1 MADSSTV
8 YVITGAN
15 RGIGLCMVQRLL
27 ARPQTTVVGTVRTD
41 DARGQLYA
49 GTVSVE
55 RGPGSKLFSVLLD
68 YSAGLEAEDIVHAF
82 DAALSDYGIEHVDVL
97 VANAGHTM
105 TMEGILTTT
114 AAQMRELHEI
124 NTIGP
129 LVTLQALWPLMT
141 KGRVNKGRGGK
152 GAYVLVSS
160 SVGSIGMMEP
170 MAGGAYGPSKAAA
183 NWIAKAAH
191 EQLGGE
197 DGITG
202 VAVHPGWV
210 GTRMG
215 RTAARSWGV
224 PDEKGP
230 TLSAEES
237 ARHVLEIADRAEE
250 LGGKFVM
257 EGGKELLW

>member
-1 MADSSTV
+1 MMESSTV

-41 DARGQLYA
+41 EARTQLHA
-49 GTVSVE
+49 STASVE
-55 RGPGSKLFSVLLD
+55 RGIGSKLIIVLID
-68 YSAGLEAEDIVHAF
+68 YSAGLEAEDVVHAF
-82 DAALSDYGIEHVDVL
+82 DAALSDHGIEHVDVL

-129 LVTLQALWPLMT
+129 LVSLQALWPLMT
-141 KGRVNKGRGGK
+141 KGRAAKGRRGK

-183 NWIAKAAH
+183 NWIAKAVH
-191 EQLGGE
+191 EQLSGK
-197 DGITG
+197 DGIAG

-224 PDEKGP
+224 PEEKGP

-237 ARHVLEIADRAEE
+237 ARHVLEITDRAEE
-250 LGGKFVM
+250 FGGKFVM
-257 EGGKELLW
+257 KGGKELLW

>member
-1 MADSSTV
+1 MTESSTV

-41 DARGQLYA
+41 EARAQLHA
-49 GTVSVE
+49 GRAGVE
-55 RGPGSKLFSVLLD
+55 RGTGSKLVIVLLD
-68 YSAGLEAEDIVHAF
+68 YSASLEAKDVVHAF
-82 DAALSDYGIEHVDVL
+82 DVALSDHGIEHVDVL

-141 KGRVNKGRGGK
+141 KGRAAKGRRGK

-183 NWIAKAAH
+183 NWIAKAVH

-197 DGITG
+197 DGIAG
-202 VAVHPGWV
+202 IAVHPGWV

-224 PDEKGP
+224 PEEKGP

-237 ARHVLEIADRAEE
+237 ARNVLEITDRAEE
-250 LGGKFVM
+250 FGGKFVM